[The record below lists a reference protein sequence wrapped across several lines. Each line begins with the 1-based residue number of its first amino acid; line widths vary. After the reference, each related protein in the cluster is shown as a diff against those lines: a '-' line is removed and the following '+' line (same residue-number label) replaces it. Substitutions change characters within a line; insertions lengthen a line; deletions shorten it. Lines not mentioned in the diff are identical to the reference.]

1 MKVLGALFAPPALI
15 AVGLVAALVFR
26 RRRPRW
32 GAAALAM
39 ALVVYFLLATEPFS
53 YALAWTLEHRYR
65 VQPTPAALADV
76 QVIVVLAGGASK
88 GTALQPLAELSGA
101 SWRRLWRGIELHRA
115 LGGTVPILY
124 VGGSGDPFDPVS
136 TEAALARSY
145 AVTMGVP
152 VDQFWIEDT
161 SRSTFEN
168 GRAADAVFVERLPG
182 AHERRI
188 ALVTS
193 ARHLPRAMAVFR
205 KIGITSIP
213 VAADIAT
220 GEFQLDLLDV
230 LPSASAF
237 ASSMSSIHEWVG
249 MFGYRMLG
257 RI

>member
-1 MKVLGALFAPPALI
+1 MKVLGTLLAPPALI
-15 AVGLVAALVFR
+15 AVGLVVALVFW

-32 GAAALAM
+32 GVAV
-39 ALVVYFLLATEPFS
+39 LVAVLIVYVLLATEPFS

-65 VQPTPAALADV
+65 TQPSPAALADV
-76 QVIVVLAGGASK
+76 QAIVVLAGGASK
-88 GTALQPLAELSGA
+88 GTARQPLAELSGA

-145 AVTMGVP
+145 AVAMGVAAE
-152 VDQFWIEDT
+152 QFWIEDT

-168 GRAADAVFVERLPG
+168 GRAATRVLAERVPDASG
-182 AHERRI
+182 RRI

-205 KIGITSIP
+205 KIGIDAVP
-213 VAADIAT
+213 VAADVTT
-220 GEFQLDLLDV
+220 GEFRIDLLDV

-237 ASSMSSIHEWVG
+237 SSSMSSIHEWVG
-249 MFGYRMLG
+249 ILGYRVLG